1 MKQLHVLAAAVI
13 ALAAATSSHAAIVTA
28 NFGGTVTSQAGTTYA
43 VGSAINGAFTYD
55 TAVSQFLTFT
65 IGTYSVAS
73 GFTSTATII
82 PDRTEA
88 LYRAQVSPVLGGN
101 VNSTFA
107 LDLESLTNWP
117 SFDAIALLTN
127 TSQLATNLDLASLPT
142 SAFPSFFNFYSATA
156 AGTNIQQLTADL
168 GTITATVP
176 EPGSLAL
183 VLTGGVALLG
193 ARRLSRSPRG

>member
-1 MKQLHVLAAAVI
+1 MKHLHIIAAAVV
-13 ALAAATSSHAAIVTA
+13 ALAASVSSQAAVITA

-43 VGSAINGAFTYD
+43 VGSSINGLFSYD
-55 TAVSQFLTFT
+55 TASSQFLTFS
-65 IGTYSVAS
+65 IGSYSVAS
-73 GFTSTATII
+73 GFASTATII

-107 LDLESLTNWP
+107 LDLESLTTWP

-127 TSQLATNLDLASLPT
+127 SSQLATNLDLASLPT

-156 AGTNIQQLTADL
+156 AGTDIQQLSADL
-168 GTITATVP
+168 STITATVP

-183 VLTGGVALLG
+183 ALAGGAALLG
-193 ARRLSRSPRG
+193 ARRLARTPRG